1 MNIRMLFISSLS
13 LIIHTS
19 VWAEDSAQVERS
31 WDFGFGLGFGEQTNP
46 FIGADDVPAY
56 ASFDLSIYGKKF
68 FFDNGD
74 LGYTLIDRD
83 QLGLNIITSY
93 SSERIYY
100 SYFNDLGLFGSGVA
114 FSPEELS
121 LDVVPLDLFS
131 GQVLPTDFVFVPLEI
146 PDRKFALSMGAE
158 LLYGTPMGQLQAQL
172 LTDVSGVHNGT
183 QLNLDLSQVWG
194 VNRWRFKANIGVSWQ
209 SKETVDYYYGIDSN
223 AGDFNISYTGRSTL
237 NSHIGVLLSYRINNN
252 ISYVNQFKYSQL
264 GSGITNSPLIEADN
278 TTSYFSGLYYRF

>member
-1 MNIRMLFISSLS
+1 MLFISSLS
-13 LIIHTS
+13 LIFHTS
-19 VWAEDSAQVERS
+19 VWAGDSAQVERS

-56 ASFDLSIYGKKF
+56 ASIDLSVYGKKF

-83 QLGLNIITSY
+83 QIGLNIITSY

-121 LDVVPLDLFS
+121 LDVVPLDLFP

-146 PDRKFALSMGAE
+146 PDRKFALNMGAE
-158 LLYGTPMGQLQAQL
+158 LLYSTPMGQLQAQL
-172 LTDVSGVHNGT
+172 LTDVSGVHNGK
-183 QLNLDLSQVWG
+183 QLNLDFSQVWG

-264 GSGITNSPLIEADN
+264 GSGIRNSPLIEADN